1 MEAWTTTSTGRPSIP
16 GIRPDRR
23 QRALEKSAVTTESST
38 CSLPPRWMVSSE
50 PTQTHICSY
59 IRHALWM
66 LILRTACVCR
76 NCESSY
82 RTLLQ
87 DLLSAWTDALRLWG
101 QHPVARQSSFAAGQ
115 WPPKSIRPGYLDW
128 FLHRNAVPLS
138 PDPIAHLTLT
148 ILTITIPALAHPT
161 NTLSQSYLPE
171 RIHDKCSFDS
181 IFIVYIFINYIH
193 VLFF

>member
-1 MEAWTTTSTGRPSIP
+1 MEAWTTTSTGIP

-50 PTQTHICSY
+50 PTQTHNCSY

-87 DLLSAWTDALRLWG
+87 DLLSAWTDALRLRG

-115 WPPKSIRPGYLDW
+115 WPPKSIRPGYLDR

-161 NTLSQSYLPE
+161 PSHSHIYLSAYMTNVAL
-171 RIHDKCSFDS
+171 I
-181 IFIVYIFINYIH
+181 
-193 VLFF
+193 LFLLSTSS